1 MNCQTQLLQLLALL
15 DNNQY
20 KFCAPFIIQQIER
33 SSKECKNECVKEQV
47 LDRMKPDVYDRLVSG
62 RFLDKDL
69 YIAQRVLFLPSI
81 RYNIIDLMDR
91 RVKVYYTFQT
101 LLKRIFLHKH
111 ER

>member
-33 SSKECKNECVKEQV
+33 ADKECRGSRIKQEV
-47 LDRMKPDVYDRLVSG
+47 LDRMKPDVYDRLVSS

-69 YIAQRVLFLPSI
+69 LIAQRVLILPSI
-81 RYNIIDLMDR
+81 QYNIIDLLDR
-91 RVKVYYTFQT
+91 RVKMYYAFQT
-101 LLKRIFLHKH
+101 ALKRIFLYKH